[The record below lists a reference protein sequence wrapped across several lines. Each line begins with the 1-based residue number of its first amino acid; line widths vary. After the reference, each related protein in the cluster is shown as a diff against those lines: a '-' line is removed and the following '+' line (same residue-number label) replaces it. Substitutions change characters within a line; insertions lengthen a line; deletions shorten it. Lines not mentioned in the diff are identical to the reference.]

1 MSYTFANSI
10 ELTSAPTTADVS
22 LKFDLGALA
31 RTPDGNI
38 YRYVQC
44 DVSDGVDWAAGHPV
58 GIVSGGTSY
67 ECSCDLSDAGTTG
80 VSANAA
86 GIATA
91 AVDVSAFT
99 DGTDTVYQWIQV
111 AGSAAVTLHAGTDVT
126 SGLHVVWHDDGTVD
140 LAGAGEEHVSMGYCI
155 GGTGTVNLTIQLQGM
170 L

>member
-1 MSYTFANSI
+1 MAYTFPTV
-10 ELTSAPTTADVS
+10 ELSAAPSVADTS
-22 LKFDLGALA
+22 KKYELGAIA
-31 RTPDGNI
+31 KTEDGNV

-44 DVSDGVDWAAGHPV
+44 DVSDAVDWAVGHPV

-67 ECSCDLSDAGTTG
+67 EASADFSDITG
-80 VSANAA
+80 GNCA

-111 AGSAAVTLHAGTDVT
+111 AGSAAVTLHSGTDVT
-126 SGLHVVWHDDGTVD
+126 HGLHVVWHGDGTVD
-140 LAGAGEEHVSMGYCI
+140 LLAAGEEHLSMGYCI
-155 GGTGTVNLTIQLQGM
+155 GGSGTTSLTIQLQGM

>member
-1 MSYTFANSI
+1 MAYTFANSV
-10 ELTSAPTTADVS
+10 ELASAPSSYDTS
-22 LKFDLGALA
+22 KKYELGALA
-31 RTPDGNI
+31 RTEDGNI

-44 DVSDGVDWAAGHPV
+44 DVSDAIDWAVGSPV

-67 ECSCDLSDAGTTG
+67 ECSCDLSDIGTTG

-99 DGTDTVYQWIQV
+99 DGTDTIYQWIQV
-111 AGSAAVTLHAGTDVT
+111 SGSAAVTLHGGTDVT

-140 LAGAGEEHVSMGYCI
+140 LLAAGEEHLSMGYCI
-155 GGTGTVNLTIQLQGM
+155 GGSGTTSLTIQLQGM